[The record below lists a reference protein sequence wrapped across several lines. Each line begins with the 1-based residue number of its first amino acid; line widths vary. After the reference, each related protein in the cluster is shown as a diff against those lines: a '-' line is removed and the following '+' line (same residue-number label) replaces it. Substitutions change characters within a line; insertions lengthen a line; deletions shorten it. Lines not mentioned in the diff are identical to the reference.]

1 MSDQHLRVVIVSL
14 NYAPERTG
22 IARYTSS
29 LAQGL
34 AKRGHQVQVITT
46 HPHYPEWK
54 IHPGYGQWRR
64 DEIVDGVPVRRLRH
78 FVPRRPSWIPRAL
91 GELSFGLRALFTRWG
106 RPDVVVLPSP
116 ALFAS
121 SLVLLRARLFSRAA
135 ATVVWVQDLYS
146 LGASETQGSG
156 GSLVAALARVESATL
171 RGADGVALIHA
182 RFRDRVVA
190 SLGVEPQKAGVI
202 RNWTSVVAVD
212 RAIDRDAVRLR
223 LGWAPDELVLMHTG
237 NMGVKQGLENIVE
250 MARLAEAIQL
260 SVRVVFT
267 GGGSQKDRLVA
278 QAAPLSNVVFLDS
291 LPDGEFEEVLNCA
304 DVLLLNEK
312 PGVAEM
318 AVPSKLTTYFSTGLP
333 VVAATD
339 AASISAAELSVSGGG
354 IRVDPGDPAALL
366 EAVSRLRA
374 DSALRARLGMAG
386 LAFRDAYLTE
396 DAAIDSYE
404 EWLQSLVESRAHTHS

>member
-1 MSDQHLRVVIVSL
+1 VAIISL

-34 AKRGHQVQVITT
+34 HKRGHQVQVITT

-54 IHPGYGQWRR
+54 IREGYGQWRR
-64 DEIVDGVPVRRLRH
+64 DELVDGVPVRRLKH
-78 FVPRRPSWIPRAL
+78 YVPKRPSWIPRAI
-91 GELSFGLRALFTRWG
+91 GELTFGLRALFTPWG

-116 ALFAS
+116 ALFAC
-121 SLVLLRARLFSRAA
+121 SLILLRARLFTRNA

-146 LGASETQGSG
+146 LGAAETQGSG
-156 GSLVAALARVESATL
+156 GAAVQALSRVESATL
-171 RGADGVALIHA
+171 TAADGVTLIHS
-182 RFRDRVVA
+182 RFRDQVVDK
-190 SLGVEPQKAGVI
+190 LHVESERIGVI
-202 RNWTSVVAVD
+202 RNWTSVTEVD
-212 RAIDRDAVRLR
+212 RAIDRHAVRLR
-223 LGWAPDELVLMHTG
+223 MGWSPDELVLMHTG

-250 MARLAEAIQL
+250 MARIAEQVQYP
-260 SVRVVFT
+260 VRVVFT
-267 GGGSQKDRLVA
+267 GGGSQKRRLVEL
-278 QAAPLSNVVFLDS
+278 AAPLSNVQFVDA
-291 LPDGEFEEVLNCA
+291 LPDGEFEEVLSCA

-339 AASISAAELSVSGGG
+339 AASISAAEVEVSGGG
-354 IRVDPGDPAALL
+354 LRVDPGDPAALF
-366 EAVSRLRA
+366 EAVTRLGA

-386 LAFRDAYLTE
+386 RKFRDAYLAE

-404 EWLQSLVESRAHTHS
+404 EWLQQLVDHHALKTTTTD